1 MRFSENRLV
10 GLVRDPDVLAG
21 VEAENHRVVVAVV
34 VTSFHAS
41 DVLRQE
47 KVRTTHGS
55 NRLLRQ
61 EMTTAISS
69 WIPSNRESIPGKEF
83 HSWKFLSAVIDDD

>member
-1 MRFSENRLV
+1 M
-10 GLVRDPDVLAG
+10 RDPDVLEG
-21 VEAENHRVVVAVV
+21 VEAENHRVVVPVV

-47 KVRTTHGS
+47 KVRTNHGL

-69 WIPSNRESIPGKEF
+69 WIPSNREGIPGKEF
-83 HSWKFLSAVIDDD
+83 RS